1 MGSPGSG
8 VALEPGSPQD
18 PGHPSL
24 DPLRSRLPRG
34 QGGVRFHEYMKE
46 RPEAPVFF
54 ETRRLFSRTP
64 IRSGKASLSK
74 EKTMDPS
81 VIFGIAGVIGAGAL
95 LSSLRILWEYERGVI
110 FRLGKLTRAKGP
122 GLIFLVPYGVERMR
136 KMDLRIVALDIPPQ
150 DTITKD
156 NVSVTV
162 NAVVYFRVAD
172 PAKAVVEIEDYY
184 FATSQLAQTTLR
196 SVIGQSELDEL
207 LAEREQ
213 INEIVRRI
221 IDVGTDPWGIDVT
234 GVEIKDIDLPKE
246 MKRAMAKQAEAE
258 RERRGKVIAAE
269 GEYQAS
275 KKLALAANVIEKHPV
290 AVQLRFMQTAV
301 EIAAENNSTTVF
313 PIPMELMGNI
323 ARGSTK
329 PLTPEEIKEL
339 ETGDE
344 AELTLPEGADT
355 QLLAETA
362 KSILGIG
369 SGAEQEKEKVPAE
382 KSDAEDE
389 TE

>member
-1 MGSPGSG
+1 
-8 VALEPGSPQD
+8 
-18 PGHPSL
+18 
-24 DPLRSRLPRG
+24 
-34 QGGVRFHEYMKE
+34 
-46 RPEAPVFF
+46 
-54 ETRRLFSRTP
+54 
-64 IRSGKASLSK
+64 
-74 EKTMDPS
+74 MDPAT
-81 VIFGIAGVIGAGAL
+81 IFIPLAAFGFGAL
-95 LSSLRILWEYERGVI
+95 FTSLRILWEYERGVI

-122 GLIFLVPYGVERMR
+122 GLIFLVPFGVERMR

-156 NVSVTV
+156 NVSLSV

-213 INEIVRRI
+213 INEIVRGI
-221 IDVGTDPWGIDVT
+221 IDEGTDPWGIDVT

-275 KKLALAANVIEKHPV
+275 KKLALAANVIEKPPGGHP
-290 AVQLRFMQTAV
+290 APLHADGRGDRRRKQLHHRLPHPHGALRNLGRV
-301 EIAAENNSTTVF
+301 KGE
-313 PIPMELMGNI
+313 
-323 ARGSTK
+323 
-329 PLTPEEIKEL
+329 PLTAEEETRTWRRTRERGGARTPGGRPDPSSGGDGQVHPWPQKRAGEGESPKE
-339 ETGDE
+339 GR
-344 AELTLPEGADT
+344 
-355 QLLAETA
+355 
-362 KSILGIG
+362 KR
-369 SGAEQEKEKVPAE
+369 
-382 KSDAEDE
+382 
-389 TE
+389 

>member
-1 MGSPGSG
+1 
-8 VALEPGSPQD
+8 
-18 PGHPSL
+18 
-24 DPLRSRLPRG
+24 
-34 QGGVRFHEYMKE
+34 
-46 RPEAPVFF
+46 
-54 ETRRLFSRTP
+54 
-64 IRSGKASLSK
+64 
-74 EKTMDPS
+74 
-81 VIFGIAGVIGAGAL
+81 
-95 LSSLRILWEYERGVI
+95 
-110 FRLGKLTRAKGP
+110 
-122 GLIFLVPYGVERMR
+122 
-136 KMDLRIVALDIPPQ
+136 MDLRIVALDIPPQ

-156 NVSVTV
+156 NVSLSV

-213 INEIVRRI
+213 INEIVRQI
-221 IDVGTDPWGIDVT
+221 IDEGTDPWGIDVT

-290 AVQLRFMQTAV
+290 AIQLRFMQTAV

-313 PIPMELMGNI
+313 PIPMELFGAI
-323 ARGSTK
+323 RKGPGTTDDRRRRSRPSKRVTRRISA
-329 PLTPEEIKEL
+329 
-339 ETGDE
+339 
-344 AELTLPEGADT
+344 LPEGAET

-369 SGAEQEKEKVPAE
+369 AGRRKKREEEEGPGPRRTERLRQLTPRVSAAVSLGSRRTVEDLSVPDHPEALPGEPLQGGGVVLQGVGSGPEMHDLRPEEGQLLLLGLDLSSEPGATPGESTHPRRGHSRPPAPE
-382 KSDAEDE
+382 GSAGSAVSFLP
-389 TE
+389 